1 MTLRSRVGAISVTDS
16 YYMKQETQVRR
27 LAILAVVGLWL
38 TVGCDRGDRPGNIG
52 KVAPAFTV
60 TDGVNTVELGK
71 LRGRVVLLNLWAT
84 WCPPCLEELPSLL
97 QMHREMPEIAIVA
110 ISEDQDDAV
119 YRKFL
124 AQHRIDLMTVRDPS
138 QRVNALYGTV
148 QIPET
153 YVIDRQGVL
162 RRKFVS
168 AQDWTNPEILKYLR
182 SL

>member
-1 MTLRSRVGAISVTDS
+1 
-16 YYMKQETQVRR
+16 VRR
-27 LAILAVVGLWL
+27 LAIWAAFAFLFPAFVFLIP
-38 TVGCDRGDRPGNIG
+38 VGCDRGDHPGRID
-52 KVAPAFTV
+52 KPAPQFAV
-60 TDGVNTVELGK
+60 NDGVTAVDLSR
-71 LRGRVVLLNLWAT
+71 LRGRVVVLNLWAT

-97 QMHREMPEIAIVA
+97 EMQRELPQVTVVA
-110 ISEDQDDAV
+110 VSMDEDDAI

-124 AQHRIDLMTVRDPS
+124 VTHRVDLITVRDPS
-138 QRVNALYGTV
+138 RRVNALYGTV